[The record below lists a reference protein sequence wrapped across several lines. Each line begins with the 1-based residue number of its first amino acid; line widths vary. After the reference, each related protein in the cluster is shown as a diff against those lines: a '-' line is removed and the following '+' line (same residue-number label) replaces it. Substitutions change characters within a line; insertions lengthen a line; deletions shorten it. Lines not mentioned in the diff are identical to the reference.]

1 MQGPNRFLDLSLR
14 SLLEV
19 QDAIAHCRPTVYIH
33 GHVNSSSNTV
43 AFSSPTAKEQE
54 ELMQR
59 FPAVLLRGF
68 ALNFSGKDGSAE
80 LSQLCSSCRIIAQID
95 VVDVGFL
102 AADVLASEHALIA
115 ILDSFHSVCAPG
127 AILQGRTNCSMSD
140 FTRLCLLLFML
151 IHALAT
157 QSACQVSAVVRL
169 KRMEV
174 AVLQRG

>member
-1 MQGPNRFLDLSLR
+1 
-14 SLLEV
+14 
-19 QDAIAHCRPTVYIH
+19 
-33 GHVNSSSNTV
+33 
-43 AFSSPTAKEQE
+43 
-54 ELMQR
+54 MQR
-59 FPAVLLRGF
+59 FPSVLLRGF

-127 AILQGRTNCSMSD
+127 AILQGRTNCSISD
-140 FTRLCLLLFML
+140 FTRFCLLLFVL

-157 QSACQVSAVVRL
+157 QFACQVSAVVRL